1 MDEAIVHGDNSSLPV
16 DYGESFK
23 VSYKLNILPSEA
35 AYSLFIDS

>member
-1 MDEAIVHGDNSSLPV
+1 MEIAAVGGEQALPI

-23 VSYKLNILPSEA
+23 VSFKLNILPSEA